1 MICSRV
7 VNWAVAVASVIR
19 MYQHRVSPEPGTL
32 RAVLP
37 IEKAFPNRLCGVLR
51 TQDAEAGF
59 QACLAAMEGGIGSI
73 EITTTVPSCYDMIRG
88 LRASTGDSHPIG
100 VGTVW
105 DPGAVSEAK
114 DAGAAF
120 VVTPVLLPEVAVAC
134 KEKDILC
141 VLGALTPTEIYQ
153 ARLAGAK
160 LVKVFPIAPVGGP
173 RYIEA
178 LSGPMGGVP
187 LWVSGGVAIEEIDA
201 YLRLGVKAVG
211 LTGSLFPAEALA
223 QKNLEVIR
231 QNAARAAQAAA
242 AVPVTG

>member
-1 MICSRV
+1 MRSI
-7 VNWAVAVASVIR
+7 A
-19 MYQHRVSPEPGTL
+19 E
-32 RAVLP
+32 
-37 IEKAFPNRLCGVLR
+37 AFPNRICGVLR
-51 TQDAEAGF
+51 TENAEAGF
-59 QACLAAMEGGIGSI
+59 QACLAALEAGVSTI
-73 EITTTVPSCYDMIRG
+73 EITKTVPSCFELIKG
-88 LRASTGDSHPIG
+88 LIATTGGRDSVG

-105 DPGAVSEAK
+105 DPGAVTEAIQ
-114 DAGAAF
+114 AGASF
-120 VVTPVLLPEVAVAC
+120 VVTPVLLPEVADAC
-134 KEKDILC
+134 RKEDILC

-153 ARLAGAK
+153 ARLAGAA